1 MTFERLLKPRSIA
14 VFGGAQAQETIR
26 QSDRMGYSGEIWPVH
41 PKKTEILG
49 RRVYSSV
56 RDLPASPD
64 AAYVG
69 VNRHLT
75 IDIVRQLA
83 ARGAGGAVC
92 YATGFS
98 EVGAE
103 GIELE
108 KQLLDASGDM
118 PLVGPNCYGILNY
131 LDGAMLWPDQQGGR
145 RVDDGVAI
153 ITMSSNVGFNLSM
166 QRRGLP
172 IAYLVSLGNK
182 LKFDVDEA
190 IRIMAAQDRVT
201 ALGLYLETLPDP
213 RAFQE
218 AVDFARQKGKPV
230 VAVKTGRSEVGRKM
244 VISHTASLAGS
255 DDLVNALIG
264 GPRAKAR
271 LAFGHP
277 PIGRLSSFALTHL
290 TGSAHAPPI
299 E

>member
-92 YATGFS
+92 
-98 EVGAE
+98 
-103 GIELE
+103 
-108 KQLLDASGDM
+108 
-118 PLVGPNCYGILNY
+118 
-131 LDGAMLWPDQQGGR
+131 
-145 RVDDGVAI
+145 
-153 ITMSSNVGFNLSM
+153 
-166 QRRGLP
+166 
-172 IAYLVSLGNK
+172 
-182 LKFDVDEA
+182 
-190 IRIMAAQDRVT
+190 
-201 ALGLYLETLPDP
+201 
-213 RAFQE
+213 
-218 AVDFARQKGKPV
+218 
-230 VAVKTGRSEVGRKM
+230 
-244 VISHTASLAGS
+244 
-255 DDLVNALIG
+255 
-264 GPRAKAR
+264 
-271 LAFGHP
+271 
-277 PIGRLSSFALTHL
+277 
-290 TGSAHAPPI
+290 
-299 E
+299 